1 MGHAVL
7 IGIVQVGLFVP
18 VGPEGHERSL
28 GDPAVLGLP
37 GLQVVHRQHE
47 VGVGGALGGLV
58 DDHQGIHQL
67 LDGDRAHVPAAA
79 PEVPGHVGVGA
90 VLAGHAVLDTAHR
103 GHHVLRRALRIVEQ
117 QVRLQGLEAEPMGR
131 LRTQLMCQVH
141 PLVLGGLQLF
151 DLLPQCQI
159 RHNVFPP
166 FHVTGYACLQTRYA
180 SR

>member
-1 MGHAVL
+1 
-7 IGIVQVGLFVP
+7 
-18 VGPEGHERSL
+18 
-28 GDPAVLGLP
+28 
-37 GLQVVHRQHE
+37 
-47 VGVGGALGGLV
+47 
-58 DDHQGIHQL
+58 
-67 LDGDRAHVPAAA
+67 
-79 PEVPGHVGVGA
+79 
-90 VLAGHAVLDTAHR
+90 
-103 GHHVLRRALRIVEQ
+103 RALRIVEQ

-131 LRTQLMCQVH
+131 LRTQLMGQVH